1 MQREEIRKR
10 ILIEGRPKEP
20 NPVEAFGIL
29 IHLRYPDWETKQRL
43 NTAAIDPNEGGF
55 SIERYLMGLVVECAI
70 DEAGE
75 KIFTTEDYAALVH
88 TDGVEMEKI
97 TRALME
103 MVGMTKAA
111 EIGRAHV

>member
-43 NTAAIDPNEGGF
+43 NTGGQSF
-55 SIERYLMGLVVECAI
+55 
-70 DEAGE
+70 
-75 KIFTTEDYAALVH
+75 K
-88 TDGVEMEKI
+88 
-97 TRALME
+97 
-103 MVGMTKAA
+103 TKRF
-111 EIGRAHV
+111 IGH